1 MIIIGTGLAFTLF
14 IIGLCYYGVI
24 LGALMFL
31 TLTIFPFIFIIGS
44 PWALYD
50 DYKRSKKGEISPVTE
65 ADCVYTIASFCF
77 GVWYLIDITIP
88 FLQSL

>member
-1 MIIIGTGLAFTLF
+1 MIIIGTSLAFTLF

-24 LGALMFL
+24 FGALLFL
-31 TLTIFPFIFIIGS
+31 ALTIFPLIFIIGS

-50 DYKRSKKGEISPVTE
+50 DYKRSKKGEIPPLTE
-65 ADCVYTIASFCF
+65 ACYVVTLIEIGF